1 MAEYPTAGWNQ
12 QKLHEALKSSDLLTK
27 IGAIRAI
34 QEAPGDE
41 YVQELCEALDDRDRL
56 VRVNAAIALGRAKS
70 PQAVFPLVRHAVSD
84 PDAEVQSY
92 ALWAYR
98 QIDYLKASPQ
108 LVELLTSSDDIAMAR
123 FAANEIRQKADL
135 KAIEAIIQRFQSR
148 QLYTWNDLDLRAVNA
163 LYEIGNV
170 SVEPLVKCLDNPDA
184 RVQVNGIY
192 ALGRIGDDRA
202 VVPLIAHLATAN
214 VDIRTRISDALIKI
228 GRPAIADLIK
238 LLDNNDRD
246 IRWIAAY
253 TLGGI
258 GEDAEAALLNALQAR
273 KEKPGEDIIYALGMA
288 GSRDSFAPL
297 YAIYGSTKDDSVR
310 AWSTIALA
318 SLTSRCYED
327 IPDNK
332 PINQFLDA
340 LGEQLKPHML
350 LSSETL
356 LRLGKIY
363 VIRSLTSPPE
373 QFTTNATIA
382 VKCFDLSLIEQDNVL
397 ARAYRLFY
405 GSYLKLMTSKSPEIM
420 NYVEKDFADLKKDA
434 EKAEHKKEIMLVT
447 GEVLGVLRDAYS
459 DRNFDFAGRFND
471 FAELCNSVERFLPPV
486 AVSREEGKKLSQKEI
501 AKLHTDVEIVQRK
514 ISLLIE
520 RLGAA
525 GDEDSTAQA
534 LRLSTELAKIDTGVY
549 ADYRIAESCLKN
561 IASRL
566 KLPDGEKSDLLYKVL
581 MIGKNGLP
589 QVDLV
594 VDQMLRNL
602 KVEAK
607 PEEKAQPVV
616 AKVLQ
621 EKKKQ
626 QSHLLEYV
634 IIAALVILI
643 VAVLIIAANK
653 LGYVTL
659 PFKFPISWL
668 NR

>member
-1 MAEYPTAGWNQ
+1 VAENPTAGWNQ
-12 QKLHEALKSSDLLTK
+12 QKLHEALKSSDLLTR

-70 PQAVFPLVRHAVSD
+70 PQAVIPLVRHAVSD

-98 QIDYLKASPQ
+98 QIDYTKASPQ
-108 LVELLTSSDDIAMAR
+108 LVELLMSSDDMGMAR
-123 FAANEIRQKADL
+123 FAANEVRQKVDL
-135 KAIEAIIQRFQSR
+135 KAIEAIVQRFQSR
-148 QLYTWNDLDLRAVNA
+148 QLYTWNDLDIRAVNA
-163 LYEIGNV
+163 LYEIGNIT
-170 SVEPLVKCLDNPDA
+170 VEPLVKCLDNPDA
-184 RVQVNGIY
+184 RVQVNAIY

-202 VVPLIAHLATAN
+202 IVPLIAHIAPAN

-258 GEDAEAALLNALQAR
+258 GEDAEGALLKALQAR
-273 KEKPGEDIIYALGMA
+273 GEKPGEDVIYALGMA
-288 GSRDSFAPL
+288 GGRSSFAPL

-318 SLTSRCYED
+318 SLASRRYED
-327 IPDNK
+327 VRENK
-332 PINQFLDA
+332 SIDQFLDT

-363 VIRSLTSPPE
+363 IVRSLSAPPE
-373 QFTTNATIA
+373 RFTANATIA

-397 ARAYRLFY
+397 ARAYRLFF
-405 GSYLKLMTSKSPEIM
+405 GSYMKLMTSKSPEIM
-420 NYVEKDFADLKKDA
+420 NYIEKDFADLKKDA
-434 EKAEHKKEIMLVT
+434 EKAEHKKEIMLLT
-447 GEVLGVLRDAYS
+447 NEVLAVLHNAYG
-459 DRNFDFAGRFND
+459 DRNFDFSGQFD
-471 FAELCNSVERFLPPV
+471 SFAELGMSIERFLSPATGP
-486 AVSREEGKKLSQKEI
+486 REESKKLSQKEI

-514 ISLLIE
+514 ISVLIE

-525 GDEDSTAQA
+525 GDADSIAQA

-561 IASRL
+561 IVSRQ

-581 MIGKNGLP
+581 MIGKNGLS

-594 VDQMLRNL
+594 VDQLLKNL
-602 KVEAK
+602 KAEAK
-607 PEEKAQPVV
+607 PEEKAEPVV
-616 AKVLQ
+616 AKVLPA
-621 EKKKQ
+621 KKKQ
-626 QSHLLEYV
+626 SHLVEYI
-634 IIAALVILI
+634 IIALLVIVI
-643 VAVLIIAANK
+643 VAVLVIALNK
-653 LGYVTL
+653 LGYITL
-659 PFKFPISWL
+659 PFKLPISWL
-668 NR
+668 NK